1 MIKIFYHALIS
12 IITIT
17 YIIFVLLTLNIDTN
31 LASLSSWADMT
42 HNFSFAR
49 LVVLAEVEVNS
60 ASLLPR
66 L

>member
-12 IITIT
+12 IITVT

-42 HNFSFAR
+42 NNFLIRKTS
-49 LVVLAEVEVNS
+49 N
-60 ASLLPR
+60 PR
-66 L
+66 RG